1 MVKRLC
7 QLADISIEDAGLV
20 EGDDKPNL
28 GELLEEDLQK
38 VGHRHHSWDIPV
50 LLEPCHIDES
60 SGAAQMADVWS
71 QCEGCE
77 FVIHLGVFGRVV
89 VARHVHRVPFV

>member
-38 VGHRHHSWDIPV
+38 VGHRHHS
-50 LLEPCHIDES
+50 
-60 SGAAQMADVWS
+60 
-71 QCEGCE
+71 
-77 FVIHLGVFGRVV
+77 
-89 VARHVHRVPFV
+89 